1 MAKHG
6 QRWPIWKI
14 AAATLGCGSLAAV
27 LFWLSALADR
37 PGGGQAADPST
48 RTPVLTLPAFI
59 MMLAMM
65 AAILSALGVVWL
77 AFRIREARTPAWK
90 RQGRKRRR

>member
-1 MAKHG
+1 MAKQR

-27 LFWLSALADR
+27 LFWLSGLADR
-37 PGGGQAADPST
+37 PAAGQAADPST

-59 MMLAMM
+59 MMLGMM
-65 AAILSALGVVWL
+65 SAILGVLGVVWL
-77 AFRIREARTPAWK
+77 AFRVREALTPAWK
-90 RQGRKRRR
+90 RGGKKRRR